1 MKPRYECAPC
11 EDWGIV
17 VHSSG
22 KGTVPCSTCRPADH
36 SEHQAAQQQPTTVL
50 APVAEARLGG
60 GSGE

>member
-1 MKPRYECAPC
+1 M
-11 EDWGIV
+11 
-17 VHSSG
+17 
-22 KGTVPCSTCRPADH
+22 PCSTCRPADH